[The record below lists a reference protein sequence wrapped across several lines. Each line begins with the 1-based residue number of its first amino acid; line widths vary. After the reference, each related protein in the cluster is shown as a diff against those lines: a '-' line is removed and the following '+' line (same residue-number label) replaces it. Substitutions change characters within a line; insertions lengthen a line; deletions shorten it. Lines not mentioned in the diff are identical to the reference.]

1 MSEQVMDKPAVA
13 TNTANTGNANKVTLT
28 KEEYDA
34 LLRSSGRGASCSISK
49 EDLIKALEGKSL
61 YAASKVLGK
70 SYAAV
75 KNAIEKYGIEYK
87 PVERPKSTVLRK
99 VKSYTLSEEE
109 MASVNG
115 IVFGLKNRP
124 QFTAEA
130 KALADKC
137 MKI

>member
-1 MSEQVMDKPAVA
+1 MSEQNVATPVADKPVA
-13 TNTANTGNANKVTLT
+13 AAPAKVTLT

-34 LLRSSGRGASCSISK
+34 LLRSSNRGTACSISK

-75 KNAIEKYGIEYK
+75 KNALEKYGIEYK
-87 PVERPKSTVLRK
+87 PVERVKSNVHRK
-99 VKSYTLSEEE
+99 VKSYTLSEDETA
-109 MASVNG
+109 MVNA
-115 IVFGLKNRP
+115 IVFALKNRP
-124 QFTAEA
+124 QLTAEV